1 MKRLPRELKSL
12 QAEIDQMVKEDDIIE
27 SSDEDWLYTDS
38 KAKVDR
44 RGTRKG

>member
-27 SSDEDWLYTDS
+27 SSDEDWLYTES
-38 KAKVDR
+38 KAKGDR
-44 RGTRKG
+44 RGAKSG